1 MNVIEVVNTT
11 RTAIDEHLVARLV
24 GKVLEEE
31 GVDGAE
37 VAVNFI
43 GEARIRELNREH
55 RGKDEVTDVLSFPL
69 EEWEPVDE
77 VGDGAASPGQ
87 ARAVVTA
94 SLAPDL
100 GEVAKAVVSGEA
112 GPPLLL
118 GDVVICT
125 RRALRQARAGD
136 LPPSLEVAVLLAHG
150 TLHLLG
156 YDHETDAGQMA
167 LRQAEML
174 ELVDWEGIVVAPPR

>member
-1 MNVIEVVNTT
+1 VNVVEVVNGT
-11 RTAIDEHLVARLV
+11 RTTIDEVLVARLV
-24 GKVLEEE
+24 ARVLDEE
-31 GVDGAE
+31 GVAGAE
-37 VAVNFI
+37 VAVTFV

-69 EEWEPVDE
+69 EDWDREDE
-77 VGDGAASPGQ
+77 VADGTASPEQ
-87 ARAVVTA
+87 ARAVAA

-100 GEVAKAVVSGEA
+100 GAVAEAVVAGTA

-118 GDVVICT
+118 GDIVVCA
-125 RRALRQARAGD
+125 RRALRQARADD

-167 LRQAEML
+167 LRQAEVL